1 MANSVEKVEAVLQ
14 SLKTQAKA
22 AHEEK
27 AYDRRDTYLR
37 QEKDVFLL
45 GVLTELIGVCS
56 PIVNRALARQ
66 MREERAKINK
76 AHAALRKE
84 VREQAPEPSDI

>member
-22 AHEEK
+22 AHE
-27 AYDRRDTYLR
+27 
-37 QEKDVFLL
+37 EKDVFLL

-84 VREQAPEPSDI
+84 VRESGPTTSDE